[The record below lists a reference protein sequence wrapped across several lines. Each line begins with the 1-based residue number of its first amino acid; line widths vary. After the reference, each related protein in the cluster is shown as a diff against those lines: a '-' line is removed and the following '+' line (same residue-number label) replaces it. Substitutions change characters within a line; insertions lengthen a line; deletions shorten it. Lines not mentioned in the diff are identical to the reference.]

1 MNLGSSC
8 KETWKGAGSSMRVA
22 GSTNVS
28 GQSRRRVLPPSWAP
42 TDTKKGEFEGQ
53 DRRLVVGD
61 AMFVSDW

>member
-1 MNLGSSC
+1 
-8 KETWKGAGSSMRVA
+8 MRVA

-28 GQSRRRVLPPSWAP
+28 GQPRRRVLPPSWAP